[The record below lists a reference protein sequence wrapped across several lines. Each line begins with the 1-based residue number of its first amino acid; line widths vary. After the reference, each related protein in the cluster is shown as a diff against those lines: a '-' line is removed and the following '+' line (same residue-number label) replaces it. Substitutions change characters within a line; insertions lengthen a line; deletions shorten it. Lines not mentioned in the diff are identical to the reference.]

1 MRGIYVTGIALVF
14 ASSLAFAAGQAAP
27 PARAAAPPRPTPA
40 GNQMPRAADG
50 KPDLSGIWQ
59 ALNTAAWDIQDHN
72 ASLARNPGVP
82 PGKGVVEGNEIPYK
96 PEALAQKK
104 KNFEKRD
111 TDDPGFAECYLP
123 GVPRAT
129 YMPYP
134 FEIIQNPQM
143 VGIRYQ
149 FARAVRTIDLTGHSR
164 EWLEGWPD
172 FWMGDSRGKWE
183 GDTLVVDVR
192 KLDERTWF
200 DHAGNFHTENLHVVE
215 RYTPIDRDH
224 IQYEATI
231 EDPGVFTRPW
241 KISMPLYR
249 IVDSN
254 AEVFEWDCRFDQDSE
269 KYKDAIPK

>member
-1 MRGIYVTGIALVF
+1 MRASFVTIIAVLF
-14 ASSLAFAAGQAAP
+14 ATALAAGQAAP
-27 PARAAAPPRPTPA
+27 AARPAAQARPAATGSA
-40 GNQMPRAADG
+40 MPRTADG
-50 KPDLSGIWQ
+50 KPDFSGIWQ
-59 ALNTAAWDIQDHN
+59 ALNSAAWDIQDHN
-72 ASLARNPGVP
+72 ASLAGNFGVP

-104 KNFEKRD
+104 KNYEKRD
-111 TDDPGFAECYLP
+111 TEDPGFAKCYLP

-134 FEIIQNPQM
+134 FEIIQNPKM

-149 FARAVRTIDLTGHSR
+149 FARAVRTIDLTGASR

-215 RYTPIDRDH
+215 RYSPIDRDH
-224 IQYEATI
+224 IQ
-231 EDPGVFTRPW
+231 
-241 KISMPLYR
+241 
-249 IVDSN
+249 
-254 AEVFEWDCRFDQDSE
+254 
-269 KYKDAIPK
+269 